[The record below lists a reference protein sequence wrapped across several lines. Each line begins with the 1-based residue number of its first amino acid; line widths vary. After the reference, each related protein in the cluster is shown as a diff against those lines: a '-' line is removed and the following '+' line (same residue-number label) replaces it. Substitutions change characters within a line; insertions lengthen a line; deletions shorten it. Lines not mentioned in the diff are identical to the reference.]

1 MDTIQENLLASSSP
15 NQPHLPID
23 EELWLMAEE
32 RAQEILCTIQPNVVS
47 EVNRKQII
55 DFVQRLIG
63 GYYGG
68 EVFVFGSVPL
78 KTYLPDGDIDLTVL
92 SQESVE
98 EDLAQA
104 VCNLL
109 GSGEDLEY
117 EVKDIQH
124 IRAQVKVVKC
134 TVKGIAVDIS
144 FNQMAGLYA
153 LRFLE
158 EVDQLVG
165 KNHVLKRS
173 IILVKAWC
181 YYESRLL
188 GAHHGLLSTYALE
201 ILVLYIINCF
211 HSSLCGPL
219 EVLYR
224 FLDYYSTFDWE
235 KNYITIDGPQ
245 PLSSLP
251 EIVEKPESDR
261 GGLLISKE
269 LLKNYRDMCYV
280 SKACE
285 TSLREFPIKCM
296 NILDPLKSDN
306 NLGRSVNKSTLHR
319 IGYAF
324 AFGAEKLKEILN
336 LPGESMGGALEV
348 FFMNTL
354 NRNGKGQRPDI
365 DVPVPAFGT
374 GRSEEPV
381 LVGDCDSFYGGLQHA
396 QMYRNYAMPFGAPS
410 SSPPMPFDADM
421 LKVQQNWF
429 RFYHRSTALVP
440 RQTFFHPN
448 APPPPTYSLDEI
460 GKSRGTG
467 TYIPDM
473 TLTTYWNARARGS
486 RPRRFGTG
494 NNNNN
499 SNTNA
504 LPKPLERKE
513 IEEVPSE
520 TDMNDNSSKSFEL
533 SNEDFPLLS
542 SIGNSTSLASQKSE
556 RKEIEEV
563 PSETD
568 MNENSSKSFELSNE
582 DFPLLSSI
590 GNRNSS
596 ASQQSELHHNSSSP
610 QMFLEFGT
618 RSISQPATEM
628 SLGRKSQK
636 EDSSAT
642 TPVVPSLAVET
653 KGKCAR
659 VEEKT
664 G

>member
-1 MDTIQENLLASSSP
+1 MDTIQENLLLSSSP

-134 TVKGIAVDIS
+134 TVKSIAVDIS

-158 EVDQLVG
+158 EV
-165 KNHVLKRS
+165 
-173 IILVKAWC
+173 
-181 YYESRLL
+181 
-188 GAHHGLLSTYALE
+188 
-201 ILVLYIINCF
+201 LYK
-211 HSSLCGPL
+211 
-219 EVLYR
+219 

-261 GGLLISKE
+261 GGLLLSKE
-269 LLKNYRDMCYV
+269 LLKNYRDMCSV
-280 SKACE
+280 PKACE
-285 TSLREFPIKCM
+285 TSPREFPIKCM

-336 LPGESMGGALEV
+336 LPGESIGGALEV

-381 LVGDCDSFYGGLQHA
+381 LVGDCDSFYGGLQHV
-396 QMYRNYAMPFGAPS
+396 QMYRNYAMPLVAPS
-410 SSPPMPFDADM
+410 SSPLIPFDADM
-421 LKVQQNWF
+421 LKVQQNWL
-429 RFYHRSTALVP
+429 RYYHRSTIP

-448 APPPPTYSLDEI
+448 APPQPTYSLEET

-473 TLTTYWNARARGS
+473 TLTTYWNARAKGS

-494 NNNNN
+494 SNNNN
-499 SNTNA
+499 SNANA

-520 TDMNDNSSKSFEL
+520 TDMNDNSSKSFEFL
-533 SNEDFPLLS
+533 NEDFPLLS
-542 SIGNSTSLASQKSE
+542 SIGNSTSSASQQLE
-556 RKEIEEV
+556 RKEIEGV
-563 PSETD
+563 PSETY
-568 MNENSSKSFELSNE
+568 MNENSSKSFDLSNE
-582 DFPLLSSI
+582 DFPLLSCI
-590 GNRNSS
+590 GNRTSS
-596 ASQQSELHHNSSSP
+596 ASQQSELYHNSSLP
-610 QMFLEFGT
+610 QMLLEFGT
-618 RSISQPATEM
+618 HSISQPATGL

-636 EDSSAT
+636 GDSSAT
-642 TPVVPSLAVET
+642 IPVVSSLAVET
-653 KGKCAR
+653 KGKYAR
-659 VEEKT
+659 IEEKT

>member
-1 MDTIQENLLASSSP
+1 MDTIQENLLLSSSP

-134 TVKGIAVDIS
+134 TVKSIAVDIS

-219 EVLYR
+219 EVLYK

-251 EIVEKPESDR
+251 EIVESDR
-261 GGLLISKE
+261 GGLLLSKE
-269 LLKNYRDMCYV
+269 LLKNYRDMCSV
-280 SKACE
+280 PKACE
-285 TSLREFPIKCM
+285 TSPREFPIKCM

-336 LPGESMGGALEV
+336 LPGESIGGALEV

-381 LVGDCDSFYGGLQHA
+381 LVGDCDSFYGGLQHV
-396 QMYRNYAMPFGAPS
+396 QMYRNYAVPLVAPS
-410 SSPPMPFDADM
+410 SSPLIPFDADM
-421 LKVQQNWF
+421 LKVQQNWL
-429 RFYHRSTALVP
+429 RYYHRGTIP

-448 APPPPTYSLDEI
+448 APPQPTYSLEET

-473 TLTTYWNARARGS
+473 TLTTYWNARAKGS

-494 NNNNN
+494 SNNNN
-499 SNTNA
+499 SNANA

-520 TDMNDNSSKSFEL
+520 TDMNDNSSKSFEFL
-533 SNEDFPLLS
+533 NEDFPLLS
-542 SIGNSTSLASQKSE
+542 SIGNSTSSASQQSE
-556 RKEIEEV
+556 RKEIEGV

-568 MNENSSKSFELSNE
+568 MNENSSKSFDLSNE
-582 DFPLLSSI
+582 DFPLLSCI
-590 GNRNSS
+590 GNRTSS
-596 ASQQSELHHNSSSP
+596 ASQQSELYHNSSLP
-610 QMFLEFGT
+610 QMLLEFGT
-618 RSISQPATEM
+618 HSISQPATGL

-636 EDSSAT
+636 GDSSAT
-642 TPVVPSLAVET
+642 IPVVSSLAVET
-653 KGKCAR
+653 KGKYAR
-659 VEEKT
+659 IEEKT

>member
-1 MDTIQENLLASSSP
+1 MDTIPENLLLPSSP
-15 NQPHLPID
+15 NQRHLPID

-47 EVNRKQII
+47 ELNRKHII

-117 EVKDIQH
+117 KVKDIQH

-134 TVKGIAVDIS
+134 TVKSIAVDIS

-165 KNHVLKRS
+165 KNHVFKRS

-219 EVLYR
+219 EQALYR

-245 PLSSLP
+245 SLSSLP
-251 EIVEKPESDR
+251 EIIEKPESDR
-261 GGLLISKE
+261 GGLLLSKE
-269 LLKNYRDMCYV
+269 LLKNYRDMCSV
-280 SKACE
+280 PKACE
-285 TSLREFPIKCM
+285 TSHREFPIKCM

-324 AFGAEKLKEILN
+324 AFGAEKLKEILD
-336 LPGESMGGALEV
+336 LPGKSIGGALEV

-381 LVGDCDSFYGGLQHA
+381 LVGDCDSFYGGLQHI
-396 QMYRNYAMPFGAPS
+396 QMYQNYAMPLVAPS
-410 SSPPMPFDADM
+410 SSPPIPFDADM
-421 LKVQQNWF
+421 LKLQQNWL
-429 RFYHRSTALVP
+429 RYYHR
-440 RQTFFHPN
+440 
-448 APPPPTYSLDEI
+448 

-499 SNTNA
+499 SNNNA
-504 LPKPLERKE
+504 LPKPLERKQ
-513 IEEVPSE
+513 IEEVLSE
-520 TDMNDNSSKSFEL
+520 TDMNDNSSKSYEL
-533 SNEDFPLLS
+533 FNEDFPLLS
-542 SIGNSTSLASQKSE
+542 SIGNSSSE
-556 RKEIEEV
+556 
-563 PSETD
+563 
-568 MNENSSKSFELSNE
+568 
-582 DFPLLSSI
+582 
-590 GNRNSS
+590 
-596 ASQQSELHHNSSSP
+596 ASQQSELDHSSSSP
-610 QMFLEFGT
+610 QMSIEFGT
-618 RSISQPATEM
+618 YGIPHSATEP
-628 SLGRKSQK
+628 SLGKKSQK

>member
-1 MDTIQENLLASSSP
+1 MDTIQENLLLSSSP

-134 TVKGIAVDIS
+134 TVKSIAVDIS

-219 EVLYR
+219 EVLYK

-251 EIVEKPESDR
+251 EIVESDR
-261 GGLLISKE
+261 GGLLLSKE
-269 LLKNYRDMCYV
+269 LLKNYRDMCSV
-280 SKACE
+280 PKACE
-285 TSLREFPIKCM
+285 TSPREFPIKCM

-336 LPGESMGGALEV
+336 LPGESIGGALEV

-381 LVGDCDSFYGGLQHA
+381 LVGDCDSFYGGLQHV
-396 QMYRNYAMPFGAPS
+396 QMYRNYAMPLVAPS
-410 SSPPMPFDADM
+410 SSPLIPFDADM
-421 LKVQQNWF
+421 LKVQQNWL
-429 RFYHRSTALVP
+429 RYYHRSTIP

-448 APPPPTYSLDEI
+448 APPQPTYSLEET

-473 TLTTYWNARARGS
+473 TLTTYWNARAKGS

-494 NNNNN
+494 SNNNN
-499 SNTNA
+499 SNANA

-520 TDMNDNSSKSFEL
+520 TDMNDNSSKSFEFL
-533 SNEDFPLLS
+533 NEDFPLLS
-542 SIGNSTSLASQKSE
+542 SIGNSTSSASQQLE
-556 RKEIEEV
+556 RKEIEGV
-563 PSETD
+563 PSETY
-568 MNENSSKSFELSNE
+568 MNENSSKSFDLSNE
-582 DFPLLSSI
+582 DFPLLSCI
-590 GNRNSS
+590 GNRTSS
-596 ASQQSELHHNSSSP
+596 ASQQSELYHNSSLP
-610 QMFLEFGT
+610 QMLLEFGT
-618 RSISQPATEM
+618 HSISQPATGL

-636 EDSSAT
+636 GDSSAT
-642 TPVVPSLAVET
+642 IPVVSSLAVET
-653 KGKCAR
+653 KGKYAR
-659 VEEKT
+659 IEEKT

>member
-1 MDTIQENLLASSSP
+1 MDTIQENLLLSSSP
-15 NQPHLPID
+15 NHSHLPID

-109 GSGEDLEY
+109 GSGENLEY

-165 KNHVLKRS
+165 KNHVFKRS

-251 EIVEKPESDR
+251 EIVEKPESER
-261 GGLLISKE
+261 GGLLLSKE
-269 LLKNYRDMCYV
+269 LLKNYRDMCSV
-280 SKACE
+280 PKACD
-285 TSLREFPIKCM
+285 TSPREFPIKCM

-324 AFGAEKLKEILN
+324 AFGAEKLKEILD

-381 LVGDCDSFYGGLQHA
+381 LVGDCDSFYGGLQHV
-396 QMYRNYAMPFGAPS
+396 QMCRNYAIPLAPS
-410 SSPPMPFDADM
+410 ISPPIPFDADM
-421 LKVQQNWF
+421 LKLQQSWL
-429 RFYHRSTALVP
+429 RCYHRGTDVYVP
-440 RQTFFHPN
+440 RQTFYHPN
-448 APPPPTYSLDEI
+448 APPHPTYSLEET

-473 TLTTYWNARARGS
+473 TLTTYWNTRARGS
-486 RPRRFGTG
+486 RPRRVSAG
-494 NNNNN
+494 NNNN

-520 TDMNDNSSKSFEL
+520 TDMNESSSKSFEL

-542 SIGNSTSLASQKSE
+542 STGNSTSSAFQQSE
-556 RKEIEEV
+556 RKEIKEV
-563 PSETD
+563 PSETGLND
-568 MNENSSKSFELSNE
+568 NSSQSFELSNE

-590 GNRNSS
+590 SNSTSSAPQQSKLDRNSS
-596 ASQQSELHHNSSSP
+596 TAL
-610 QMFLEFGT
+610 
-618 RSISQPATEM
+618 
-628 SLGRKSQK
+628 
-636 EDSSAT
+636 SA
-642 TPVVPSLAVET
+642 
-653 KGKCAR
+653 R
-659 VEEKT
+659 IEEKT
-664 G
+664 N